1 MEDTLKELCRK
12 ARDRQNIT
20 IQDLADETGISISTI
35 GNFFASKSKAP
46 NVYNAG
52 AICATLGVSLDEYF
66 GIEPVITTEDELT
79 QANEQL
85 AHQKQIH
92 DADVHI
98 ARLEGGIEQMKKT
111 IEYQRKKVRD
121 TKFAIY
127 GLMLLCAIFMAVIV
141 GYIFFDYC
149 VPNQGLIQGGQVGV
163 FAWLVFL
170 LLAAGI
176 GIFAA
181 VFIMYLRYARK
192 HTPDFGE

>member
-1 MEDTLKELCRK
+1 MEDTLKELCRE

-66 GIEPVITTEDELT
+66 GIEPVITTEDELA